1 MNIVDEYKDQIL
13 AYLMQLCNNHL
24 NLPHPIHCKTHKK
37 TNNLYQKKSCSSSL
51 ANVNICSITNFSSD
65 NLIVDINS
73 EKCSI
78 A

>member
-37 TNNLYQKKSCSSSL
+37 TNNLYKK
-51 ANVNICSITNFSSD
+51 NMQ
-65 NLIVDINS
+65 
-73 EKCSI
+73 
-78 A
+78 